1 MLLLDKDGY
10 RFSNEAFSTSF
21 LAGIPG
27 ARHEAGFVSVFDS
40 NWRATV
46 NRMPIGHLNVKWWDD
61 QEGHFGAKYWD
72 NDFTADHADSGAEG
86 FQTSEA
92 EHGAFTCYCS
102 NDLATLAGYCGY
114 EGEAAERFVASVER
128 YNEMCEQGADTDYAK
143 PAEVLNKLEPPYFA
157 IPFPTDG
164 NMAGGLVTLTGMFCD
179 RHGQVRAQNTFAPI
193 EGLYAAGNCMGGR
206 FPLQYTS
213 PINGVSIGFAQTS
226 GYLVGEYL
234 GGK

>member
-1 MLLLDKDGY
+1 MRLRGRGGGAVRRQRRALQRDV
-10 RFSNEAFSTSF
+10 R
-21 LAGIPG
+21 AG
-27 ARHEAGFVSVFDS
+27 
-40 NWRATV
+40 
-46 NRMPIGHLNVKWWDD
+46 
-61 QEGHFGAKYWD
+61 
-72 NDFTADHADSGAEG
+72 
-86 FQTSEA
+86 
-92 EHGAFTCYCS
+92 EH
-102 NDLATLAGYCGY
+102 
-114 EGEAAERFVASVER
+114 
-128 YNEMCEQGADTDYAK
+128 TDYAK